1 MKWEMDL
8 KNWNFHGEPPHGNRH
23 QEGHLFA
30 QSIVSTPILCH
41 YIKFLLLSGPP
52 VGAGFFTISQTA
64 AASGERCL
72 ESFAPLSACP
82 VCPAFSRMHGSSL
95 MSLGVTPHPS
105 AISCAIRKCEQNKCL
120 SHRSHRSITSPVK
133 STWGSWG
140 TSSGPVCQLWV
151 CVVFCLVDV
160 FNSARV
166 VCVRA
171 RQVVYHWA
179 TLSGQFKSSLTQ
191 R

>member
-8 KNWNFHGEPPHGNRH
+8 KNWNFHGEPPMDTDTRKD
-23 QEGHLFA
+23 
-30 QSIVSTPILCH
+30 TC
-41 YIKFLLLSGPP
+41 LLSP
-52 VGAGFFTISQTA
+52 
-64 AASGERCL
+64 L
-72 ESFAPLSACP
+72 WAPLFYVIILSFYFSLDLQL
-82 VCPAFSRMHGSSL
+82 VLAFSPSLRQLLRLEKDVWKALRLWVPARSVPPSAGCTGSSL

-140 TSSGPVCQLWV
+140 SSFGPVCQLWV

-160 FNSARV
+160 FYSARV
-166 VCVRA
+166 VCA